1 MSRPAR
7 LDRITAVLAA
17 ILVPLAVATAVG
29 LLALWPTGEVHETGI
44 IAIESEYPT
53 ARVTATTTET
63 CPGANEDRLPDGTIP
78 ESVACTQVTAT
89 VTSGDAEGQVVEIWT
104 PALVRATDVPPG
116 TTIVLVQ
123 YLATD
128 LEPEVFAWHDYS
140 RTLPLGVLAAAFAVV
155 VVAVAGMRGF
165 RALIGLALAFVVIG
179 SFMLPALLEG
189 RDALTVGL
197 VGSSAIMF
205 VVLYLAHG
213 FSRRTT
219 TALLG
224 TLAGLAVTAGLGVL
238 AARSAHLYGIATEEN
253 YRLAMLT
260 GQLDGTA
267 LRGLFLCGVVLA
279 GLGVL
284 NDVTITQASAVWELR
299 GLMPTASRRELFTRG
314 MRIGRDHI
322 ASTVYTIAFA
332 YAGAALPVLLLLQVY
347 RLPLLQTISSGEF
360 AEEIARTLV
369 GSIGLV
375 LAIPLTTVIAVVVV
389 TAQPAGHAHRHT
401 AGETGVHGH
410 SHLGDAGP

>member
-1 MSRPAR
+1 MPATPRPDR
-7 LDRITAVLAA
+7 LTVVLAA
-17 ILVPLAVATAVG
+17 ILVPLALLTIVG
-29 LLALWPTGEVHETGI
+29 LVALWPTGEVHETGI
-44 IAIESEYPT
+44 IAVDADYPT
-53 ARVTATTTET
+53 ARVTATSTEV

-78 ESVACTQVTAT
+78 DTVRCTLVSAT
-89 VTSGDAEGQVVEIWT
+89 VTSGPARDTAVEVWA
-104 PALVRATDVPPG
+104 PSMVRPTDVPAG
-116 TTIVLVQ
+116 TSVVLIR
-123 YLATD
+123 YLETET
-128 LEPEVFAWHDYS
+128 EPEVFAWHDFA
-140 RTLPLGVLAAAFAVV
+140 RTFPLTVLAVAFALV
-155 VVAVAGMRGF
+155 VVAVAGMRGL
-165 RALIGLALAFVVIG
+165 RALIGLVLAFGVIG
-179 SFMLPALLEG
+179 AFMLPALLEG

-197 VGSSAIMF
+197 TGSSAIMF

-224 TLAGLAVTAGLGVL
+224 TLAGLGVTAALGVL
-238 AARSAHLYGIATEEN
+238 AADAAHLYGVATEEN

-299 GLMPTASRRELFTRG
+299 ELQPEASRRELFARG

-347 RLPLLQTISSGEF
+347 QLPFLQTVTSAEF

-375 LAIPLTTVIAVVVV
+375 LAIPLTTVIAAVVV
-389 TAQPAGHAHRHT
+389 TAQPARSARHSAAPPATHAHGHAH
-401 AGETGVHGH
+401 
-410 SHLGDAGP
+410 

>member
-1 MSRPAR
+1 MILDVHLPPADRSRR
-7 LDRITAVLAA
+7 TTAVLAA
-17 ILVPLAVATAVG
+17 ILVPLAVATVVG
-29 LLALWPTGEVHETGI
+29 LGLLWPSGAAPQTGVVAVET
-44 IAIESEYPT
+44 EYPT
-53 ARVTATTTET
+53 ARVERAEDTACAGE
-63 CPGANEDRLPDGTIP
+63 NEDRLPDGSIP
-78 ESVACTQVTAT
+78 REVTCTLVTAV
-89 VTSGDAEGQVVEIWT
+89 VTSTEAEGEVVEVWS
-104 PALVRATDVPPG
+104 PATVRADEVPPG
-116 TTIVLVQ
+116 TTIVLAR
-123 YLATD
+123 YLETTT
-128 LEPEVFAWHDYS
+128 EPEVWAWHDYA
-140 RTLPLGVLAAAFAVV
+140 RTLPLTTLAGAFAIVV
-155 VVAVAGMRGF
+155 VLVAGMRGF
-165 RALIGLALAFVVIG
+165 RALVGLAIAFGLIAT
-179 SFMLPALLEG
+179 FMLPALLEG
-189 RDALTVGL
+189 RDPLVVGL

-224 TLAGLAVTAGLGVL
+224 TMAGLGVTAL
-238 AARSAHLYGIATEEN
+238 LGAIAARAAHLTGISTEES

-299 GLMPTASRRELFTRG
+299 AADPTASRRELFAGG

-332 YAGAALPVLLLLQVY
+332 YAGAALPILLLLQVY
-347 RLPLLQTISSGEF
+347 QMPLAQTLGSGEF

-375 LAIPLTTVIAVVVV
+375 LAIPLTTAIAALVV
-389 TAQPAGHAHRHT
+389 TTQAALAPGEQGGHRHV
-401 AGETGVHGH
+401 APAPH
-410 SHLGDAGP
+410 